1 MQVAHFGSAAQSR
14 SKHDFA
20 LQVGLEQEQPTS
32 SKRMLNPGPSNP
44 DLRANVERQFIQM
57 NDVHDRIRE
66 EFLGTSQEKPTL
78 YAVGESS
85 MGAHSE

>member
-1 MQVAHFGSAAQSR
+1 MQVVHFGSVAQSR
-14 SKHDFA
+14 SNHDFA
-20 LQVGLEQEQPTS
+20 LQVGLEREQPIS

-44 DLRANVERQFIQM
+44 DLRANVERQFMQM

-66 EFLGTSQEKPTL
+66 EFLVTSQEKPTL
-78 YAVGESS
+78 YALGESS